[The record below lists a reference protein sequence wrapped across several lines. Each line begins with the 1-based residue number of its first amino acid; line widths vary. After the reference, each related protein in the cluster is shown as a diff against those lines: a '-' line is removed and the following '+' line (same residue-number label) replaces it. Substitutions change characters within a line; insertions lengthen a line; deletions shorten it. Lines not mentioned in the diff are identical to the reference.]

1 MKSYL
6 NDSTANKVALSTVV
20 SGLCLF
26 EISSVIGQICQGS
39 EKSLIP

>member
-6 NDSTANKVALSTVV
+6 NESTANKATLSTVV

-39 EKSLIP
+39 ENPLSA